1 MDESPLQ
8 TACDAV
14 AGVPLDVVIRALHH
28 SHKVRLKALSVIEG
42 SRDATLVRPFEAS
55 PSAVFSI
62 SAIQTHPN
70 RSAVLPHS
78 MQVACLNSTLAGL
91 IFGHLAWQ
99 KQCVIKLGH
108 GISISANIDA

>member
-62 SAIQTHPN
+62 SAIQTQA
-70 RSAVLPHS
+70 SDLHS
-78 MQVACLNSTLAGL
+78 KIQIHNNIG
-91 IFGHLAWQ
+91 
-99 KQCVIKLGH
+99 
-108 GISISANIDA
+108 ANKKDSEGE